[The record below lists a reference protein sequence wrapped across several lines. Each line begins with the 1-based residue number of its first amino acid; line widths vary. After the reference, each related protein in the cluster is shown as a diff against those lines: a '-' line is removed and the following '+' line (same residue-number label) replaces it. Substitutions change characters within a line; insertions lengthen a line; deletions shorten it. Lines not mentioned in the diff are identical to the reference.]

1 MASQEAATTD
11 HNETSTDKIHSDES
25 SEEQS
30 GTVPAPPAEQKA
42 NPAPAPAPQPAAKGW
57 RFWAIFPPLCI
68 ATLFSALESTVTST
82 SLPEIT
88 AALNAGPN
96 WTWFLDG
103 YLLTS

>member
-1 MASQEAATTD
+1 MASQEAATPNR
-11 HNETSTDKIHSDES
+11 NETSVDKIHSDES
-25 SEEQS
+25 SEDQS
-30 GTVPAPPAEQKA
+30 DTVSAPPAEQKPKPP
-42 NPAPAPAPQPAAKGW
+42 PAPALQPAAKGW

-68 ATLFSALESTVTST
+68 APLFFALESTVTST

-103 YLLTS
+103 YLLT